1 MRKGLKDTIV
11 NHTWKAIEHRY
22 TRLSMLQRS
31 LEISRHD
38 LSTLLL
44 SLNLS
49 FKITNGIPKMFPKT
63 KIRNI
68 QPVQRILYFLHCLSS
83 LSRRYFS
90 WTERYKQRF
99 PWIWLKESNFFHK
112 LWFSHLFVFATQ
124 CQRYFKLLHSVEK

>member
-22 TRLSMLQRS
+22 TRLSMLLRFTWNK
-31 LEISRHD
+31 
-38 LSTLLL
+38 STWPFNITFI
-44 SLNLS
+44 LNMS
-49 FKITNGIPKMFPKT
+49 FKITNAIPKMFPKT

-90 WTERYKQRF
+90 WTERYKLRF